1 MLPEPRPLGDV
12 RRSVVTPFRME
23 TAMLNTTTRLAAILA
38 IGQQQANAFTAFARA
53 EAAKSGGDY
62 RAARP
67 VYEHYVAEARTFLE
81 ATLAF
86 NREFPD
92 SPYDVPP
99 VAQPLVNALM
109 VCADIVDGVG
119 ARDAAGRMR
128 QEALDVARTHLG
140 RDATADTERARAAS
154 LIGEGHFNEAIVALL
169 GARDVAIGT
178 GDPVAV
184 ARVTIDLAD
193 VLQWLGDYSR
203 AKEEIEHAEHII
215 AGEVRGRQANQQFV
229 VEGMLASLAAITAGG
244 RDPGHALRA
253 ANLYRGAVEVVYY
266 HGLIS
271 KALGEW
277 DEAERCFTEVLPEY
291 RRLGVAEAIEFQ
303 LAHVEL
309 KRANHRAAL
318 ERLERIAPAFE
329 RGAYRPKRGVLL
341 RLQAECLVAL
351 GHPAQARTLV
361 DRSLED
367 LAGRYYDPNL
377 LWSAQ
382 WLRGQ
387 IVARSQGAA
396 AALPS
401 YHEALGTIA
410 ELRRAPLGY
419 RLDSTF
425 LADKKTV
432 YSEAV
437 ASAAQAGAAD
447 EACAFAESLKSRT
460 LAAIMSVPQ
469 AAAQRPRTDGGVAAN
484 GLASTLETLTRD
496 LDAREYQAYRDGWTR
511 ELKSAHRKVLQDRA
525 TLLERIRISDPRWH
539 LLTQPASIDLRHV
552 LEQLAGRRQMALTLF
567 YDPPRIVA
575 VLLGNGR
582 AVVDTLEL
590 TAPTLKA
597 IGEYGRALERAHVD
611 PFQYDFSVAHGV
623 RVSDLIPQP
632 LVESALS
639 GDSLVVIPH
648 DQLHV
653 LPWAGLLHEQRRLF
667 ELVPVGV
674 LPSLAA
680 MGSAGHT
687 GRPTRVMRVGVGIY
701 PGLDR
706 LIDLPSVTGEIEDV
720 GRAYSVAGTDVPD
733 ALLGDTA
740 TERGF
745 WQAARRLAGPGSLLH
760 MSCHGTM
767 VPTEPMS
774 SGLLLTDAK
783 IDAAEIAQGGARFD
797 EVVLSACST
806 GWRPHEV
813 DDVRLTADEILGIP
827 GGFLEAGTAA
837 VLVSIPPAEGRAAR
851 ALTTRYHEAR
861 AEGTSPLHAFQRA
874 QRHMLASGTLPG
886 TWVGF
891 TLYGAI

>member
-1 MLPEPRPLGDV
+1 
-12 RRSVVTPFRME
+12 
-23 TAMLNTTTRLAAILA
+23 MLNTSTRLGAILA
-38 IGQQQANAFTAFARA
+38 LGQLQAEVFTAFARA
-53 EAAKSGGDY
+53 EAAKSSGDY
-62 RAARP
+62 QAARP
-67 VYEHYVAEARTFLE
+67 IYDRYVAEARTFLD

-92 SPYDVPP
+92 SPYEVPP
-99 VAQPLVNALM
+99 VAQPFINALM
-109 VCADIVDGVG
+109 VCADLADGLG
-119 ARDAAGRMR
+119 ERDAAGRMR
-128 QEALDVARTHLG
+128 QEALDVARAHLG

-154 LIGEGHFNEAIVALL
+154 LIGEGRFNEAIVALL

-215 AGEVRGRQANQQFV
+215 AGEVQGRKASQQFV
-229 VEGMLASLAAITAGG
+229 VEGMLASLAAIAAGG
-244 RDPGHALRA
+244 RDPGHAIRA

-277 DEAERCFTEVLPEY
+277 GEAERCFTEVLPEY

-309 KRANHRAAL
+309 KQANYREAL
-318 ERLERIAPAFE
+318 ERLERISPAFE

-341 RLQAECLVAL
+341 RLQAECLLAL
-351 GHPAQARTLV
+351 GNLSQARTLV

-387 IVARSQGAA
+387 IEARSQGAA
-396 AALPS
+396 AALPM
-401 YHEALGTIA
+401 YHAALGTIA

-425 LADKKTV
+425 LADKKTL

-437 ASAAQAGAAD
+437 VSAAQAGAAGD
-447 EACAFAESLKSRT
+447 ACGFAESLKSRT

-469 AAAQRPRTDGGVAAN
+469 AGARRPTRAGGGAAPDP
-484 GLASTLETLTRD
+484 LAGTLETLTRN

-511 ELKSAHRKVLQDRA
+511 ELKSAHRKLLQERT

-539 LLTQPASIDLRHV
+539 LLTQPASVDLRRV
-552 LEQLAGRRQMALTLF
+552 LERLASRRQMALTLF
-567 YDPPRIVA
+567 YDPPRIVT
-575 VLLGNGR
+575 VLLGNGSA
-582 AVVDTLEL
+582 AVDSVEL
-590 TAPTLKA
+590 KAPTLKA
-597 IGEYGRALERAHVD
+597 IGEYGRALERAHSD
-611 PFQYDFSVAHGV
+611 PFQYDFCVAHGV

-632 LVESALS
+632 LVEGALS

-653 LPWAGLLHEQRRLF
+653 LPWAALLHDGRRLF
-667 ELVPVGV
+667 EYVPVGV

-680 MGSAGHT
+680 MSSHGHT
-687 GRPTRVMRVGVGIY
+687 GRPTRVMRVGVGAY
-701 PGLDR
+701 AGLDR

-720 GRAYSVAGTDVPD
+720 GRAYNAVGTDVAD
-733 ALLGDTA
+733 ALLGEAA
-740 TERGF
+740 TEAHF

-774 SGLLLTDAK
+774 SGLLLADAK
-783 IDAAEIAQGGARFD
+783 VDAAEIAHGGSRFD

-813 DDVRLTADEILGIP
+813 GDVRLTADEILGIP
-827 GGFLEAGTAA
+827 GGFLEAGTTT

-851 ALTTRYHEAR
+851 ALTARYHEAR
-861 AEGTSPLHAFQRA
+861 AEGTSPLRAFQRA